1 MSENLFDDPQ
11 LKAIIKVMQDITE
24 NKVPFYEPHEL
35 AARSTL
41 RAIQWQ
47 IDDHNVLDD
56 GELIDVL
63 NQARIEV
70 KYLCSIITDLKQR
83 IANRDSEIK
92 ALEYLNKFQ
101 ASEISRIEKLAVLNL
116 CAIGQHAWMLTKD
129 KTTLKTKISLSI
141 NVQKPLQWVCLV
153 NWLVLA
159 TLMLS

>member
-1 MSENLFDDPQ
+1 MAKTRLKRLLVLYQVFAVLSNLKRFWLGGLKMSENLFDDPQ
-11 LKAIIKVMQDITE
+11 LKAIIEVMQDITE

-101 ASEISRIEKLAVLNL
+101 ASEISRIEKLAV
-116 CAIGQHAWMLTKD
+116 Q
-129 KTTLKTKISLSI
+129 
-141 NVQKPLQWVCLV
+141 
-153 NWLVLA
+153 
-159 TLMLS
+159 